1 MLPNGVTFL
10 YKTSNSAIISRNI
23 VYNCDKDFKI
33 EKNINAY
40 YTLQTIWSTTVV
52 RNLVFYDNRAN
63 SPTLADFLGTIYIY
77 IYILYIYIYILGLAS
92 IGWSSLSY
100 PQGQMN
106 QEFDYSYPGT
116 VAGPLIPNS
125 LGPNIADLNGQKS
138 SSAEY
143 AVISNNA
150 PIYLGRSHSFLVI
163 LKLDTPP
170 PYNTWLT
177 ILNIFPLNNQVTE

>member
-1 MLPNGVTFL
+1 M
-10 YKTSNSAIISRNI
+10 
-23 VYNCDKDFKI
+23 
-33 EKNINAY
+33 
-40 YTLQTIWSTTVV
+40 
-52 RNLVFYDNRAN
+52 
-63 SPTLADFLGTIYIY
+63 
-77 IYILYIYIYILGLAS
+77 GLAS

-177 ILNIFPLNNQVTE
+177 ILNIFPLNNQVTEYIYIYIYKYIYIYTKLNVINLSLLYYITRYIYISLYRIGK